1 MAKYINGQRV
11 ETPEEKRAAVESF
24 GGTYNENIEGNF
36 VQGRAN
42 NSAGSTDGE
51 ANYVEN
57 LGGQHIVV
65 DEDGEVTETAKR
77 SG

>member
-1 MAKYINGQRV
+1 MGNEPKLPKKREPQSNPLA
-11 ETPEEKRAAVESF
+11 EPEH
-24 GGTYNENIEGNF
+24 ENIEGNF

-57 LGGQHIVV
+57 LGGQDIVV
-65 DEDGEVTETAKR
+65 DEGGEVTETAKR
-77 SG
+77 SGWFF